1 VGAAACGINANEAKE
16 KTMYAQLVYATTK
29 PEMRPAADAL
39 VCRELIPA
47 LREEP
52 GFAGTLNLVDAETG
66 DGITIVLW
74 ETAEQA
80 RRPLHQY
87 GPRLR
92 EALGDVVAVLTQVR
106 RLSIWEVNARA

>member
-1 VGAAACGINANEAKE
+1 
-16 KTMYAQLVYATTK
+16 MYAQVVQATTR
-29 PEMRPAADAL
+29 PEMLRTADAL
-39 VCRELIPA
+39 VSQRLIPA

-66 DGITIVLW
+66 NGLTIVLW

-80 RRPLHQY
+80 RRPLHEH

-92 EALGDVVAVLTQVR
+92 RALGDIAAVLTKFPR
-106 RLSIWEVNARA
+106 HSIWEVNARA

>member
-1 VGAAACGINANEAKE
+1 
-16 KTMYAQLVYATTK
+16 MYAQLVHATTR
-29 PEMRPAADAL
+29 PEMRGTADVL
-39 VCRELIPA
+39 VCRKLIPA

-80 RRPLHQY
+80 RRPLHEY
-87 GPRLR
+87 NPRLR
-92 EALGDVVAVLTQVR
+92 RALGDIAAVLTEFR
-106 RLSIWEVNARA
+106 RFTVFEVNARA